1 MKAKAK
7 NKKYEILSEMV
18 KTEKYMENLYKLY
31 AERFKED
38 GEFWEKIMSEEG
50 QHASLLSE
58 GFLYLAFDMLPDTAL
73 INKLEDLKLT
83 NESIKQIT
91 KAYEENMPPKNEAY
105 NYAVQMEKGLSEAF
119 FQELLKM
126 KSAPDVVAAWQ
137 RLGEESVDHSKRI
150 ASLLS

>member
-73 INKLEDLKLT
+73 IDKLEALKLT
-83 NESIKQIT
+83 NLSIEQIT
-91 KAYEENMPPKNEAY
+91 KAYKENMPPKNEAY
-105 NYAVQMEKGLSEAF
+105 NYAIQMEKSLSEAF

-126 KSAPDVVAAWQ
+126 KPAPDVLATWQ